1 MAARRHDDLMKQAR
15 EAMGCDRHLFG
26 LYCIAEENGLPIP
39 ELFTDA
45 SYSKRWVIS
54 FCSGCLY
61 YLNSLL
67 KCYESLILFFF

>member
-45 SYSKRWVIS
+45 SYSKRWVII
-54 FCSGCLY
+54 
-61 YLNSLL
+61 YLFWLSVLF
-67 KCYESLILFFF
+67 EFLIEML